1 LLLNYRHNR
10 FAITPSLQFA
20 AGQRYGEPE
29 NTEGIDPTTCATTL
43 PGTLSS
49 TDPRYMGGTA
59 GLTGGSAFDATSCFG
74 ALRAIPDI
82 YNNNHY
88 DNIGQFVS
96 PAQLLGNVLLTY
108 DVSPKVSLQA
118 TFANVFDM
126 CFGGTKTAWTSA
138 LGSNRS
144 CSYIGTAN
152 AFVSNPVGNFYNPGT
167 PINPAYQYPYV
178 PYPGVYEPSTTVPFA
193 NGPFTVFLDARIK
206 F

>member
-1 LLLNYRHNR
+1 
-10 FAITPSLQFA
+10 
-20 AGQRYGEPE
+20 
-29 NTEGIDPTTCATTL
+29 
-43 PGTLSS
+43 
-49 TDPRYMGGTA
+49 
-59 GLTGGSAFDATSCFG
+59 
-74 ALRAIPDI
+74 
-82 YNNNHY
+82 
-88 DNIGQFVS
+88 
-96 PAQLLGNVLLTY
+96 VLLTY